1 MIFDEPASYLNETFI
16 DMVNKGRGA
25 GVYGIFTPQTMADIA
40 KLGDKLMEQLVGNV
54 NTLFIGKT
62 NEKVKPSIGVK
73 QWERIKT
80 LM

>member
-1 MIFDEPASYLNETFI
+1 
-16 DMVNKGRGA
+16 
-25 GVYGIFTPQTMADIA
+25 MADIA

>member
-1 MIFDEPASYLNETFI
+1 
-16 DMVNKGRGA
+16 MVNKGRGA